1 MSTIIVASL
10 FLGLLVALI
19 FLWILFLRVG
29 LRWAKVQDVTM
40 RRVAF
45 AAILLFA
52 LHIALIIV
60 SYLVSPSDPAP
71 ALIFGIAKLVAG
83 VLIPC
88 FVIIKVFKASFFR
101 ALQAW
106 LPTLLAPI
114 IVIAF
119 LFLIFRPFLIEAF
132 HTPTNAMAPTLLGNH
147 WQGTCVECGNPAFCS
162 RLPQQY
168 ASPDRS
174 LMICRD
180 NFHVTQPTDRG
191 DKAFSSD
198 HFLVAKFL
206 RPQRWDI
213 VAFRNPEEPTVL
225 YVMRLVGL
233 PGEEITIKDGQIW
246 ADGEMLTPPDSI
258 RGIKY
263 LSEIGDGYGELWGSP
278 DHPAKLAEDEYFVLG
293 DFSRASYDSR
303 LWKRGAPGHNPFAVP
318 ESHLYGIVTH
328 TYWPPGRW
336 RTFR

>member
-1 MSTIIVASL
+1 
-10 FLGLLVALI
+10 
-19 FLWILFLRVG
+19 
-29 LRWAKVQDVTM
+29 
-40 RRVAF
+40 
-45 AAILLFA
+45 
-52 LHIALIIV
+52 
-60 SYLVSPSDPAP
+60 
-71 ALIFGIAKLVAG
+71 
-83 VLIPC
+83 
-88 FVIIKVFKASFFR
+88 
-101 ALQAW
+101 
-106 LPTLLAPI
+106 
-114 IVIAF
+114 
-119 LFLIFRPFLIEAF
+119 
-132 HTPTNAMAPTLLGNH
+132 
-147 WQGTCVECGNPAFCS
+147 
-162 RLPQQY
+162 
-168 ASPDRS
+168 
-174 LMICRD
+174 MICRD

-278 DHPAKLAEDEYFVLG
+278 DHPAKLSEDEYFVLG